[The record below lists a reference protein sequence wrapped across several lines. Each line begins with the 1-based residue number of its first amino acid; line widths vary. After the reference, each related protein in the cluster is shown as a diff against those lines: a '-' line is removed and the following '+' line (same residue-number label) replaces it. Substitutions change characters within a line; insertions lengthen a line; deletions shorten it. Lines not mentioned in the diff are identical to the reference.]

1 MKLKKLFSLFAI
13 ITAVVML
20 PAAGLAYIEGGQNN
34 RATVPSGQ
42 TIDDDLYIASETIVV
57 EGTVNGDVYAAGSS
71 VSIRGTV
78 NGDVFAA
85 GSDVIVGGSVKGSV
99 RAAGSSV
106 RLDGGT
112 IGGSV
117 SGFASTFTIEKDTK
131 VGGGLNFG
139 ASSAVIRGD
148 VARGVVGGGSSVV
161 ISGSIGKNADLAAQ
175 RITLESSSKINGN
188 LTYYGDATLQRDSG
202 SQVSGE
208 VKHLAQKQ
216 KKQEQQAYQ
225 DKAAGT
231 IWWLLALYLTG
242 AVIIWLFPTMT
253 RGVASTIE
261 RRPGLSVATG
271 SLVILFA
278 LPVFIVL
285 LITLIGIPIALI
297 LGAVLAVAIYLSKF
311 FTALT
316 VGNLIARRTGW
327 KPNPYA
333 DAAIGL
339 ILITLLELIPVIG
352 WLAALLSMLFGLGAL
367 VIWFYNRTR
376 GGSTPASSP
385 VAPTK
390 PAKAAKAS

>member
-13 ITAVVML
+13 IAAVVML
-20 PAAGLAYIEGGQNN
+20 PAAGLAYIEAGQNN

-42 TIDDDLYIASETIVV
+42 TIDDDLYIASETVVV

-85 GSDVIVGGSVKGSV
+85 GSDVIVGGTVKGSV

-106 RLDGGT
+106 RLDGAT

-117 SGFASTFTIEKDTK
+117 SGFASTFTVEKDTK
-131 VGGGLNFG
+131 IGGGINFG
-139 ASSAVIRGD
+139 SSATVIRGD
-148 VARGVVGGGSSVV
+148 VARGIVGGASSVV
-161 ISGSIGKNADLAAQ
+161 IASNIGKNADLAAS
-175 RITLESSSKINGN
+175 RITLESSAKINGN

-202 SQVSGE
+202 SQVTGE
-208 VKHLAQKQ
+208 VKHLSQNQ

-225 DKAAGT
+225 DKAAGA

-242 AVIIWLFPTMT
+242 ALMIWLFPTMT
-253 RGVASTIE
+253 SGVSSTIG
-261 RRPGLSVATG
+261 RRPGLSAATG
-271 SLVILFA
+271 SLVLLLSFP
-278 LPVFIVL
+278 LFIVL

-297 LGAVLAVAIYLSKF
+297 FAGVLAVAIYLSKF

-339 ILITLLELIPVIG
+339 ILITLLELIPFIG
-352 WLAALLSMLFGLGAL
+352 WLAALLSLLFGLGAL
-367 VIWFYNRTR
+367 VIWFYNRSR
-376 GGSTPASSP
+376 GQSTP
-385 VAPTK
+385 VQEAPSKPAK
-390 PAKAAKAS
+390 PAKA

>member
-1 MKLKKLFSLFAI
+1 MKLKKLLSIFAI
-13 ITAVVML
+13 IGAALLV

-34 RATVPSGQ
+34 RATIQSGQ
-42 TIDDDLYIASETIVV
+42 TIDDDLYIASETVVV

-71 VSIRGTV
+71 VTIRGTV

-85 GSDVIVGGSVKGSV
+85 GSDVVVKGDVKGSV

-106 RLDGGT
+106 RLDGGSV
-112 IGGSV
+112 GGSV

-148 VARGVVGGGSSVV
+148 VTRGVVGGGSAVV
-161 ISGSIGKNADLAAQ
+161 ISGTIGKNADLAAS
-175 RITLESSSKINGN
+175 RITLESSAKINGN

-202 SQVSGE
+202 SQVTGQ
-208 VKHLAQKQ
+208 VNHRADKQ
-216 KKQEQQAYQ
+216 KKEQVAYK
-225 DKAAGT
+225 DKAAGA

-242 AVIIWLFPTMT
+242 ALMIWLFPTMT
-253 RGVASTIE
+253 SGVSSTIA
-261 RRPGLSVATG
+261 RSPGLSAATG
-271 SLVILFA
+271 ALVLLLSLPL
-278 LPVFIVL
+278 FIVL

-297 LGAVLAVAIYLSKF
+297 FGGVLAVAIYLSKF

-316 VGNLIARRTGW
+316 LGNLIARRTGW

-339 ILITLLELIPVIG
+339 ILITLLELVPVFG
-352 WLAALLSMLFGLGAL
+352 WLAALLSLLFGLGAL
-367 VIWFYNRTR
+367 VIWFFNRTR
-376 GGSTPASSP
+376 GNSSSDSS
-385 VAPTK
+385 VKTK
-390 PAKAAKAS
+390 PAKPAKA

>member
-1 MKLKKLFSLFAI
+1 MKLKKLLSLFAI
-13 ITAVVML
+13 ITAVALL

-34 RATVPSGQ
+34 RATIQNGQ
-42 TIDDDLYIASETIVV
+42 TIDDDLYIASETVVV

-71 VSIRGTV
+71 VTIRGTV

-85 GSDVIVGGSVKGSV
+85 GSDVVVGGTVKGSV

-106 RLDGGT
+106 RLDGGSV
-112 IGGSV
+112 GGSV

-148 VARGVVGGGSSVV
+148 VTRGVVGGGSAVV
-161 ISGSIGKNADLAAQ
+161 ISGTIGKNADLAAS

-202 SQVSGE
+202 AQVTGD

-216 KKQEQQAYQ
+216 KKDENKAYQ

-242 AVIIWLFPTMT
+242 ALMIWLFPTMT
-253 RGVASTIE
+253 RGVAGTIAT
-261 RRPGLSVATG
+261 RPGISVSTG
-271 SLVILFA
+271 ALVLLFS

-297 LGAVLAVAIYLSKF
+297 FGGVLAVAIYLSKF

-339 ILITLLELIPVIG
+339 ILLTLLELIPFIG

-367 VIWFYNRTR
+367 VVWFFNRSK
-376 GGSTPASSP
+376 GGAAPKDTAPIKP
-385 VAPTK
+385 V
-390 PAKAAKAS
+390 KAAKA